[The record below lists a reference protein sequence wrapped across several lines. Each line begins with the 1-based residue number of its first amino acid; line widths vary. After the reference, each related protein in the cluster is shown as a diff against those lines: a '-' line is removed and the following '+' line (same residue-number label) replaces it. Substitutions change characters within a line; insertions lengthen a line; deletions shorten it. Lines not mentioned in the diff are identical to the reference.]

1 MQGSLS
7 ARLHGDRE
15 HGYER
20 AVAQFIAK
28 GSAHTSYADYVISL
42 D

>member
-20 AVAQFIAK
+20 AVAQLIAK
-28 GSAHTSYADYVISL
+28 ESAHTSYADYVISL
-42 D
+42 N

>member
-20 AVAQFIAK
+20 AIEQFIAK
-28 GSAHTSYADYVISL
+28 GSGPTNYADYVISL
-42 D
+42 N